1 MKQFEKIQKEIVGF
15 EDAMEIAGYLN
26 GINAAAIVY
35 CSHNYPNEVCIYK
48 SGESEITIY
57 GMAHFL
63 ESEV

>member
-35 CSHNYPNEVCIYK
+35 CSHKYI
-48 SGESEITIY
+48 
-57 GMAHFL
+57 
-63 ESEV
+63 